1 MALFNSRKRQ
11 DQPTL
16 APVSEATP
24 APLPTPAQPEAA
36 LVQVAQPAQS
46 SSAPLGAALRL
57 VTAPDTDARTSE
69 TAAPAS
75 VEAQEARAD
84 DLRGLPL
91 GTILFRQGLV
101 EQGALE
107 GALASGM
114 ESGERLGEVLIR
126 RELVS
131 EDDIARGLAAQQGLA
146 FLHLEDL
153 TFESDVTALLPT
165 DEARSLGAVAV
176 RLEGDGVLVI
186 TPDPSAR
193 QRDRLEARLGQ
204 RVVEAV
210 VSRGV
215 FDGIVE
221 RLESPDQPVLAVAP
235 EFQPVAEVV
244 ESTEEP
250 QPQFGELADFAPPAD
265 DFTESTDED
274 ETPHP
279 VDEAPKLA
287 RHDEEEQMDQAWTE
301 TEAVEDG
308 ESAPES
314 WSAPT
319 TPQEIWGQ
327 TAVEPEPERT
337 VENVEHV
344 EEFRRQDEPEQFEQV
359 EPATEPDTS
368 WTPEPETHAAFDGGS
383 IEDLGAHHDAS
394 VGRIDDLLTR
404 IQQGASA
411 YADLRAQI
419 NGLSDSLRTTEQ
431 TLAERE
437 HRLGELT
444 AAHEGDQRRI
454 DDLVG
459 QLRERE
465 EALSG
470 LSGRVEDLTGR
481 LGSAEERLDEREQ
494 RLAELD
500 ASLAER
506 VRYVE
511 ELSAQVERRDDAL
524 SAFEQK
530 LNAIAV
536 HFVTDSNA

>member
-11 DQPTL
+11 EQPAL
-16 APVSEATP
+16 APVIEA
-24 APLPTPAQPEAA
+24 APLPTPADPEFPA
-36 LVQVAQPAQS
+36 LAAQPAQT
-46 SSAPLGAALRL
+46 SSAPLGAGLRL
-57 VTAPDTDARTSE
+57 VTTPDLEASASA
-69 TAAPAS
+69 TAAPAA
-75 VEAQEARAD
+75 VEQEARAE

-101 EQGALE
+101 EQQELE

-153 TFESDVTALLPT
+153 TFDSEVTALLPT

-176 RLEGDGVLVI
+176 CVEGDAVLVI

-193 QRDRLEARLGQ
+193 QRDRLEARLGR
-204 RVVEAV
+204 RVIEAV

-221 RLESPDQPVLAVAP
+221 RLENP
-235 EFQPVAEVV
+235 EEPVAEVV
-244 ESTEEP
+244 ELKE
-250 QPQFGELADFAPPAD
+250 QPQFGELSDFAPAD
-265 DFTESTDED
+265 DVTETTDGD
-274 ETPHP
+274 ENPHT
-279 VDEAPKLA
+279 VEEAPELA
-287 RHDEEEQMDQAWTE
+287 RHDQEEQMDQAWTE
-301 TEAVEDG
+301 TEAAEDG
-308 ESAPES
+308 ASAPQS
-314 WSAPT
+314 WSEPT
-319 TPQEIWGQ
+319 TPEEIWGGA
-327 TAVEPEPERT
+327 AVEPTFET
-337 VENVEHV
+337 TSVEQFEHVVPEHV
-344 EEFRRQDEPEQFEQV
+344 EEFHHHDEPVHFEHD
-359 EPATEPDTS
+359 EPANEPDAS
-368 WTPEPETHAAFDGGS
+368 WTPEHETHPVSNGGAS
-383 IEDLGAHHDAS
+383 IDDLGAHHEAS

-419 NGLSDSLRTTEQ
+419 NGLSDTLRTTEE

-465 EALSG
+465 EALGG
-470 LSGRVEDLTGR
+470 LSERVEDLTGR

-511 ELSAQVERRDDAL
+511 ELSAQVERRDNAL
-524 SAFEQK
+524 GAFEQK
-530 LNAIAV
+530 LNAIAA
-536 HFVTDSNA
+536 HFVADSAT